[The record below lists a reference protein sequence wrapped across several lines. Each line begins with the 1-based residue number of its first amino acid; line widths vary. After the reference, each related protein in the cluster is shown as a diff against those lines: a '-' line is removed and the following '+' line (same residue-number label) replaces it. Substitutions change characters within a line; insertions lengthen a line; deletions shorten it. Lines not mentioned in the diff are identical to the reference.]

1 MNCDSCRDDRGDCF
15 VGRRWPADRDAVEE
29 HARTCDPCPADVG
42 AARTL
47 ASPVAALRREIEPP
61 TNLWPGVAR
70 RIHPAPWR
78 RRAIAIAAV
87 LLLMAGSSAVTAVL
101 LERRSAPSA
110 GRSGQAVAE
119 IIEAQYAPRIEALN
133 ALLARERAALD
144 PATVATIERN
154 LAVIDRALTASRGAL
169 ARDPSDPDLRAL
181 FRTSQAQ
188 RVALLEQATRIARDL

>member
-1 MNCDSCRDDRGDCF
+1 MNCDACRDHLDDY
-15 VGRRWPADRDAVEE
+15 VAGRLSPAERDAVEE
-29 HARTCDPCPADVG
+29 HARTCDTCRADVG
-42 AARTL
+42 AAGTL

-154 LAVIDRALTASRGAL
+154 LAVIDRAITESREAL

-188 RVALLEQATRIARDL
+188 RVALLEQATRIAREL

>member
-1 MNCDSCRDDRGDCF
+1 MNCDACRDHLDDY
-15 VGRRWPADRDAVEE
+15 VAGRLSPTERDAVEE
-29 HARTCDPCPADVG
+29 HTRTCDTCRADVG

-154 LAVIDRALTASRGAL
+154 LAVIDRAITESREAL

-188 RVALLEQATRIARDL
+188 RVALLEQATRIAREL

>member
-1 MNCDSCRDDRGDCF
+1 MNCDACRDHLDDY
-15 VGRRWPADRDAVEE
+15 VAGRLSPAERDAVEE
-29 HARTCDPCPADVG
+29 HTRTCDTCRADVG

-119 IIEAQYAPRIEALN
+119 IIEAQYAPRVEALN

-154 LAVIDRALTASRGAL
+154 LAVIDRAITESREAL

-188 RVALLEQATRIARDL
+188 RVALLEQATRIAREL